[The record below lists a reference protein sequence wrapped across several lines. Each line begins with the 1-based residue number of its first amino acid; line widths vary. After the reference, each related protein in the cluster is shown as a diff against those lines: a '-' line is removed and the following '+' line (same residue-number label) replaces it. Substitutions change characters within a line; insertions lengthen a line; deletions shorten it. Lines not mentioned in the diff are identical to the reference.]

1 MYEEI
6 HKRILKEVTPEKSY
20 TEELAS
26 KVNQFTKLLKK
37 LVYPLEVFIGGSYA
51 KGTWL
56 PRIKDIDIFIIF
68 PSKYKKKNNE
78 LSDILIKKISTLKPE
93 RIHGSRDYFRTSFK
107 GISFEIIPIIKIR
120 KADEALNI
128 TDISPLHVE
137 WVNANTDKKT
147 RNEIRILKLFLKAN
161 NIYGAESYIRG
172 FSGYVCE
179 ILIAYYKTFHKL
191 IEEAASWEDSKIIDI
206 ENYYTDKNRII
217 KELNPSKLSPLI
229 IIDPVQCSRNA
240 AAAISEKTYKI
251 FIKLAS
257 DFVKK
262 PETKFFRKKLITRAK
277 LEKDFPEKT
286 IVWLKIKPLKGKD
299 DIIGSKIVKVMDYI
313 KEKSTA
319 YGFKIIEQGW
329 DYNLKNTNMWFVFN
343 GTIPRF
349 YYIKGPA
356 IKNRIHAERF
366 RQKHRNVFEKEGIL
380 WAKEKRKFTNP
391 LSFILNLINDE
402 YITERVSEI
411 KVNR

>member
-6 HKRILKEVTPEKSY
+6 HKRILKEVIPSKEY
-20 TEELAS
+20 TKELAS

-68 PSKYKKKNNE
+68 PKNKE
-78 LSDILIKKISTLKPE
+78 LSNVLEKKISALKPE

-107 GISFEIIPIIKIR
+107 GISFEIIPIVKIR
-120 KADEALNI
+120 KAEEALNI

-161 NIYGAESYIRG
+161 NLYGAESYIRG
-172 FSGYVCE
+172 FSGYACE
-179 ILIAYYKTFHKL
+179 ILIVYYKTFYKL
-191 IEEAASWEDSKIIDI
+191 IKDAASWKDRKIIDI
-206 ENYYTDKNRII
+206 ENYYTNKNII
-217 KELNPSKLSPLI
+217 QELNPSKLSPLI
-229 IIDPVQCSRNA
+229 VIDPVQASRNA
-240 AAAISEKTYKI
+240 AAAISEKTYKR

-257 DFVKK
+257 DFLRK
-262 PETKFFRKKLITRAK
+262 PEIKYFRKKIITRTK
-277 LEKDFPEKT
+277 LEKEFPEKP

-299 DIIGSKIVKVMDYI
+299 DIIGSKIVKVMEYI
-313 KEKSTA
+313 REKSTA
-319 YGFKIIEQGW
+319 YGFKIIEHGW

-349 YYIKGPA
+349 YYVRGPA
-356 IKNRIHAERF
+356 AKNKIHAERF
-366 RQKHRNVFEKEGIL
+366 RQKHKNVFEKQGVL
-380 WAKEKRKFTNP
+380 WAKEKRKFTHP
-391 LSFILNLINDE
+391 LSFILNLINDK
-402 YITERVSEI
+402 YITERISKI
-411 KVNR
+411 KVENE